1 MSYWLGVA
9 TQVCIYLIAI
19 LGVSVLCGF
28 TGMFTMGH
36 AGFMAIGAYTS
47 AVLSVRLG
55 WPIWICM
62 ICGAVLA
69 VIVGIVVSIPTLK
82 LRDDYFMIVTLGVG
96 EGIRLIIQYMAPI
109 TGGARGLTG
118 IPHATNFYLAFA
130 ILIIVIVFIRSF
142 LTTKFGRNCV
152 AIREEELAAKSV
164 GIDVFKHR
172 LLAMVI
178 SCALC
183 GISGALLAH
192 YMNYL
197 NPTLFKLAKSEE
209 LTIAVI
215 LGGRGSLTGS
225 IVAGLVLLPLPEL
238 LRFGSAQEWRM
249 VLYGFLV
256 IITIIFK
263 PSGLFGT
270 NELTL
275 AHIKKAFAFVKAR
288 LSGKAVPAKKEA
300 KEERGN
306 E

>member
-1 MSYWLGVA
+1 
-9 TQVCIYLIAI
+9 
-19 LGVSVLCGF
+19 GF

-47 AVLSVRLG
+47 AVLAVKLG
-55 WPIWICM
+55 VPIPVSM
-62 ICGAVLA
+62 LAGTVLA
-69 VIVGIVVSIPTLK
+69 VIVGVIVSLPTLK

-96 EGIRLIIQYMAPI
+96 EGIRLIIQYMEPV

-118 IPHATNFYLAFA
+118 IPHATDFPQAF
-130 ILIIVIVFIRSF
+130 ILLILTIVFIKSF
-142 LTTKFGRNCV
+142 LSTKYGRSCI
-152 AIREEELAAKSV
+152 AIREEELAAKSI
-164 GIDVFKHR
+164 GINVFRHR
-172 LLAMVI
+172 LMAIVI

-183 GISGALLAH
+183 GLSGALLAH

-225 IVAGLVLLPLPEL
+225 IIAGLVLLPLPEV

-263 PSGLFGT
+263 PSGLMGT

-275 AHIKKAFAFVKAR
+275 ASIKNGLAWVRAR
-288 LSGKAVPAKKEA
+288 LGKKDAAKAGEEA
-300 KEERGN
+300 DGN